1 MKTRVEQY
9 RKEAAGLL
17 RDVTMYRC
25 LKEEQVYRL
34 YPGKRSQIENLV
46 AYFTREGRIWKCGEY
61 CCAEQD
67 GAKELDRGMIA
78 ALWVLI
84 DFIEKVDFHS
94 IEDRYPYMITFF
106 ADGAV
111 YTIAYAE
118 KGREALVSHILSTDR
133 DRAENC
139 LIIVESPE
147 QIPEIIAPNI
157 TGFCTVTP
165 RGEVQYYRRE

>member
-9 RKEAAGLL
+9 RREAASLL

-25 LKEEQVYRL
+25 LKEKQIYRL
-34 YPGKRSQIENLV
+34 YPGKRRQIENLLS
-46 AYFTREGRIWKCGEY
+46 YFIKEGRIWRCGEY
-61 CCAEQD
+61 CCVDQD
-67 GAKELDRGMIA
+67 GMKDMDRSLIDA
-78 ALWVLI
+78 VWVLI

-94 IEDRYPYMITFF
+94 IEDRYPYLITFF
-106 ADGAV
+106 ADGSV

-118 KGREALVSHILSTDR
+118 SGREALVSHVLSTDR

-139 LIIVESPE
+139 LVIVDSTE
-147 QIPEIIAPNI
+147 QIPEITAPNI
-157 TGFCTVTP
+157 TGFCTVSP

>member
-1 MKTRVEQY
+1 MKTRLEQY
-9 RKEAAGLL
+9 RKEAASLL

-25 LKEEQVYRL
+25 LEEEQLYRL
-34 YPGKRSQIENLV
+34 YPGKRRQMENLV
-46 AYFTREGRIWKCGEY
+46 AYFVKESRIWRIGNY
-61 CCAEQD
+61 CCADAD
-67 GAKELDRGMIA
+67 GMAELDRGLIA

-94 IEDRYPYMITFF
+94 IDKFPYLITFF

-111 YTIAYAE
+111 YTIVYVE
-118 KGREALVSHILSTDR
+118 RGNESLISHILTTDR

-139 LIIVESPE
+139 LIIVESTE
-147 QIPEIIAPNI
+147 QIPEITAPNI
-157 TGFCTVTP
+157 SGFCTVSP